1 MARITETVK
10 HLLIING
17 IFFLATS
24 LYGNFLYNLFAL
36 HYFQNPLFQI
46 WQPLTH
52 MFLHG
57 NFNHILFNM
66 IGLWMFGSP
75 LEQLWGKNKFIFFYI
90 SSGLGAAAFQLL
102 YSSYDFNLIFEILV
116 NNGFNSD
123 EIINTIK
130 TNRYNTNWLS
140 YISENQLSHLNES
153 FNLSM
158 VGASG
163 ALYGIIVAFAFLFP
177 NVSLFLIFI
186 PIPIKAKYFVPI
198 LIAGDLFFGVSN
210 SFSIGPIAH
219 FAHVGGALTGL
230 AMMIYWKKNQFNK
243 NRWDL

>member
-24 LYGNFLYNLFAL
+24 LYGNYLYNLFAL
-36 HYFQNPLFQI
+36 HYYQNPLFQV

-90 SSGLGAAAFQLL
+90 SSGLGAAALQLL
-102 YSSYDFNLIFEILV
+102 YSSYDFNSIFEILV

-130 TNRYNTNWLS
+130 SNRYNTNWLS
-140 YISENQLSHLNES
+140 HISENQLSHLNES

-230 AMMIYWKKNQFNK
+230 AMMM
-243 NRWDL
+243 

>member
-24 LYGNFLYNLFAL
+24 LYGNYLYKLFAL
-36 HYFQNPLFQI
+36 HYYENPSFQI

-57 NFNHILFNM
+57 NFSHILFNM

-90 SSGLGAAAFQLL
+90 SSGLGAAALQLL
-102 YSSYDFNLIFEILV
+102 YSSYDFNSIFEILV

-140 YISENQLSHLNES
+140 YISEKQLTHLNES

-177 NVSLFLIFI
+177 NVSLFLLFI

-230 AMMIYWKKNQFNK
+230 AMMLYWKKNQFNK

>member
-1 MARITETVK
+1 MVHHWNNYGVRI
-10 HLLIING
+10 
-17 IFFLATS
+17 
-24 LYGNFLYNLFAL
+24 NLC
-36 HYFQNPLFQI
+36 
-46 WQPLTH
+46 
-52 MFLHG
+52 FLH
-57 NFNHILFNM
+57 I
-66 IGLWMFGSP
+66 
-75 LEQLWGKNKFIFFYI
+75 
-90 SSGLGAAAFQLL
+90 SGLGAAALQML
-102 YSSYDFNLIFEILV
+102 YSSYDFNSIFQILV

-130 TNRYNTNWLS
+130 TKRYNTNWLS
-140 YISENQLSHLNES
+140 YISEKQLNHLNES

-198 LIAGDLFFGVSN
+198 LIAGDLFFGISN

-230 AMMIYWKKNQFNK
+230 GMMLYWKKSIQK

>member
-24 LYGNFLYNLFAL
+24 LYGNYLYNLFAL
-36 HYFQNPLFQI
+36 HYYQNPLFQI

-57 NFNHILFNM
+57 NFSHILFNM

-75 LEQLWGKNKFIFFYI
+75 LEQMWGKNKFIFFYI
-90 SSGLGAAAFQLL
+90 SSGLGAAALQML
-102 YSSYDFNLIFEILV
+102 YSSYDFNSIFEILV

-130 TNRYNTNWLS
+130 TNRYNANWLG
-140 YISENQLSHLNES
+140 YVSEKQLSHLNES

-198 LIAGDLFFGVSN
+198 LIAGDLFFGISN

-230 AMMIYWKKNQFNK
+230 AMMIYWKKNQFKN

>member
-17 IFFLATS
+17 IFFLGTS

-36 HYFQNPLFQI
+36 HYYENPLFQI

-57 NFNHILFNM
+57 NFSHILFNM

-90 SSGLGAAAFQLL
+90 SSGLGAAALQLL
-102 YSSYDFNLIFEILV
+102 YSSYDFNSIFEVLV

-123 EIINTIK
+123 QIINTIN

-140 YISENQLSHLNES
+140 YISEKQLSHLNES

-198 LIAGDLFFGVSN
+198 LIAVDLFFGVSN

-230 AMMIYWKKNQFNK
+230 AMMLYWKKNQFNK

>member
-17 IFFLATS
+17 IFFLGTS

-36 HYFQNPLFQI
+36 HYYENPLFQI

-57 NFNHILFNM
+57 NFSHILFNM

-102 YSSYDFNLIFEILV
+102 YSSYDFNSIFEVLV
-116 NNGFNSD
+116 NNGFNSE

-140 YISENQLSHLNES
+140 YISEKQLSHLNES

-198 LIAGDLFFGVSN
+198 LIAVDLFFGVSN

-230 AMMIYWKKNQFNK
+230 AMMLYWKKNQFNK

>member
-1 MARITETVK
+1 MRNITDTVK
-10 HLLIING
+10 HLLIINV
-17 IFFLATS
+17 IFFIAS
-24 LYGNFLYNLFAL
+24 LSLGELVYDLFAL
-36 HYFQNPLFQI
+36 HYPSNDKFQY

-52 MFLHG
+52 MFMHG
-57 NFNHILFNM
+57 DLGHIFFNM
-66 IGLWMFGSP
+66 FGLYMFGTP
-75 LEQLWGKNKFIFFYI
+75 IEQMWGKNKFIFFYI
-90 SSGLGAAAFQLL
+90 SSGIGAAALQML
-102 YSSYDFNLIFEILV
+102 YTAYDFNSIIEILI

-130 TNRYNTNWLS
+130 SRRYNTNWLS
-140 YISENQLSHLNES
+140 HISEKQLSHLDES

-163 ALYGIIVAFAFLFP
+163 ALYGILVAFAFLFP

-186 PIPIKAKYFVPI
+186 PVPIKAKYFVPI
-198 LIAGDLFFGVSN
+198 LIMGDLFFGVSN
-210 SFSIGPIAH
+210 TLSIGPIAH

-230 AMMIYWKKNQFNK
+230 AMMMYWKKNQFNN

>member
-24 LYGNFLYNLFAL
+24 LYGNYLYKLFAL
-36 HYFQNPLFQI
+36 HYYQNPLFQI

-90 SSGLGAAAFQLL
+90 SSGLGAAALQLI
-102 YSSYDFNLIFEILV
+102 YSSYDFNSIFEILL

-230 AMMIYWKKNQFNK
+230 AMMMYWKKNQFNK

>member
-1 MARITETVK
+1 MSRITETVK
-10 HLLIING
+10 HLLIINC

-24 LYGNFLYNLFAL
+24 LYGNKLYDLFAL
-36 HYFQNPLFQI
+36 HYFNNSLFQI
-46 WQPLTH
+46 WQPITH

-57 NFNHILFNM
+57 NFSHILFNM

-75 LEQLWGKNKFIFFYI
+75 IEQIWGRNKFIFFYI
-90 SSGLGAAAFQLL
+90 SSGLGAAVLQMI
-102 YSSYDFNLIFEILV
+102 YSHYDFNSIFEILI
-116 NNGFNSD
+116 NNGFNSE
-123 EIINTIK
+123 EILNTIK
-130 TNRYNTNWLS
+130 TRRYNTNWLN
-140 YISENQLSHLNES
+140 YISEDQLNHLNES

-163 ALYGIIVAFAFLFP
+163 ALYGILVAFAFLFP
-177 NVSLFLIFI
+177 NISLFLLFI

-230 AMMIYWKKNQFNK
+230 VMILYWKKNQFNK

>member
-1 MARITETVK
+1 MGRITETVK

-17 IFFLATS
+17 IVFLATS
-24 LYGNFLYNLFAL
+24 LYGSQLYDLFAL
-36 HYFQNPLFQI
+36 HYYDNSLFQI

-57 NFNHILFNM
+57 NFSHILFNM
-66 IGLWMFGSP
+66 FGLWMFGSP
-75 LEQLWGKNKFIFFYI
+75 LEQMWGKNKFIFFYI
-90 SSGLGAAAFQLL
+90 SSGIGAAALQML
-102 YSSYDFNLIFEILV
+102 YTAYDFNSIIEILI

-130 TNRYNTNWLS
+130 SRRYNTNWLS
-140 YISENQLSHLNES
+140 HISEKQLSHLDES

-163 ALYGIIVAFAFLFP
+163 ALYGILVAFAFLFP

-186 PIPIKAKYFVPI
+186 PVPIKAKYFVPI
-198 LIAGDLFFGVSN
+198 LIMGDLFFGVSN
-210 SFSIGPIAH
+210 TLSIGPIAH

-230 AMMIYWKKNQFNK
+230 AMMMYWKKNQFNN

>member
-1 MARITETVK
+1 MGRITDTVR
-10 HLLIING
+10 HLIIINA
-17 IFFLATS
+17 IVFLATS
-24 LYGNFLYNLFAL
+24 LYGNHLYNLFAL
-36 HYFQNPLFQI
+36 HYYLNTSFQT

-57 NFNHILFNM
+57 NISHILFNM

-75 LEQLWGKNKFIFFYI
+75 LEKTWGKNKFIFFYI
-90 SSGLGAAAFQLL
+90 SSGLGAAALQML
-102 YSSYDFNLIFEILV
+102 YSYYEFNSIFQILI
-116 NNGFNSD
+116 NNGFNSE
-123 EIINTIK
+123 EILNTVK
-130 TNRYNTNWLS
+130 TGRYNTSWLS
-140 YISENQLSHLNES
+140 YISEKQLSYLNES
-153 FNLSM
+153 YNLSM

-163 ALYGIIVAFAFLFP
+163 ALYGILVAFAFLFP

-186 PIPIKAKYFVPI
+186 PIPIQAKYFVPI
-198 LIAGDLFFGVSN
+198 LIAGDLFFGISN

-230 AMMIYWKKNQFNK
+230 AMMLYWKKNQFNK

>member
-24 LYGNFLYNLFAL
+24 LYGNYLYNLFAL
-36 HYFQNPLFQI
+36 HFYQNPLFQV

-57 NFNHILFNM
+57 NFSHILFNM

-90 SSGLGAAAFQLL
+90 SSGLGAAALQLL
-102 YSSYDFNLIFEILV
+102 YSSYDFNSIFEILV

-130 TNRYNTNWLS
+130 TNRYNSNWLS
-140 YISENQLSHLNES
+140 YISENQLNNLNES

-163 ALYGIIVAFAFLFP
+163 ALYGILVAFAFLFP
-177 NVSLFLIFI
+177 NVSLFLIFV

>member
-1 MARITETVK
+1 MRKVTETVK

-17 IFFLATS
+17 IAFLATS
-24 LYGNFLYNLFAL
+24 LYGNDLYNLFAL
-36 HYFQNPLFQI
+36 HYYENPLFQI

-90 SSGLGAAAFQLL
+90 STGLGAAALQML
-102 YSSYDFNLIFEILV
+102 YSVYDFNSIFTILADS
-116 NNGFNSD
+116 GFNSN
-123 EIINTIK
+123 EIRATMK
-130 TNRYNTNWLS
+130 TNRYNTNWLN
-140 YISENQLSHLNES
+140 YISEEQLSHLNES

-163 ALYGIIVAFAFLFP
+163 ALYGILVAFAFLFP

-186 PIPIKAKYFVPI
+186 PIPIKAKYFVPFLI
-198 LIAGDLFFGVSN
+198 LGDLFFGISN

-230 AMMIYWKKNQFNK
+230 FIMVYWKKNQFNK

>member
-1 MARITETVK
+1 MSRITETVK
-10 HLLIING
+10 HLLIINC

-24 LYGNFLYNLFAL
+24 LYGNKLYDLFAL
-36 HYFQNPLFQI
+36 HYFDNSLFQI
-46 WQPLTH
+46 WQPITH

-57 NFNHILFNM
+57 NFSHILFNM

-75 LEQLWGKNKFIFFYI
+75 IEQIWGRNKFIFFYI
-90 SSGLGAAAFQLL
+90 SSGLGAAVLQMI
-102 YSSYDFNLIFEILV
+102 YSYYDFNSIFEILI
-116 NNGFNSD
+116 NNGFNSE
-123 EIINTIK
+123 EILNTIK
-130 TNRYNTNWLS
+130 TRRYNTNWLS
-140 YISENQLSHLNES
+140 YISEDQLNHLNES

-163 ALYGIIVAFAFLFP
+163 ALYGILVAFAFLFP
-177 NVSLFLIFI
+177 NISLFLLFI

-230 AMMIYWKKNQFNK
+230 AMILYWKKNQFNK

>member
-24 LYGNFLYNLFAL
+24 LYGSYLYNLFAL
-36 HYFQNPLFQI
+36 HYYQNPLFQI

-90 SSGLGAAAFQLL
+90 SSGLGAAALQLL

-116 NNGFNSD
+116 NNGFNSN
-123 EIINTIK
+123 EIIDTLK

-140 YISENQLSHLNES
+140 YISEKQLSHLNES